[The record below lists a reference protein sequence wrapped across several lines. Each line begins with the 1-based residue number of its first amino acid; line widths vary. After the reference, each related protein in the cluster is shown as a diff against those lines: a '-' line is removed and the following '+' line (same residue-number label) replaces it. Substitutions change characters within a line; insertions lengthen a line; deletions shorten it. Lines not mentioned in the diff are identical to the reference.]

1 MRIIAGQRRGHK
13 IDGPRGRD
21 TRPTSDLVRESMFNI
36 LRQVVADRQVIDLFA
51 GTGALGLEALS
62 RGSAHALFVESD
74 RRAAAVLRRN
84 VDSIGL
90 PGAVVR
96 VAPAGTVLAGPA
108 ERAYDL
114 VLVDP
119 PYDVPDAEV
128 AGWLVAA
135 AAHGWLAAGA
145 VVVVERS
152 ARGAPFPW
160 PPPLR
165 ALRER
170 RYGETTL
177 FLGELAGPV
186 TWAVSVRG

>member
-1 MRIIAGQRRGHK
+1 
-13 IDGPRGRD
+13 
-21 TRPTSDLVRESMFNI
+21 
-36 LRQVVADRQVIDLFA
+36 
-51 GTGALGLEALS
+51 
-62 RGSAHALFVESD
+62 
-74 RRAAAVLRRN
+74 
-84 VDSIGL
+84 
-90 PGAVVR
+90 VVR

-177 FLGELAGPV
+177 FLAELAGPV